1 MKQFV
6 KYAAIGI
13 AGYFVGFYEMKY
25 KAVKA
30 IAKGYLKQNEDDS
43 KEEKEEES

>member
-25 KAVKA
+25 KTVKA
-30 IAKGYLKQNEDDS
+30 IANGYIKQSEDNS
-43 KEEKEEES
+43 KKEEES